1 MVHCFDAVTD
11 LFSVLQDQEILTEAC
26 YLLTC
31 ISELPNSRI
40 AELVDNGVMAGI
52 VTLLNHPKIEVVE
65 SALQIIGKMLLITS
79 NDSNFY
85 SVVAAAA
92 SSLVALFEKSSTKI
106 VKLATGIVLNIMAE
120 GTFEQRN
127 AFVSADAVPGLIS
140 LLSSTHPSVA
150 SRAVFALGKI
160 ATVLPP
166 QLRDHIM
173 EQGIIERLLV
183 LIKSD
188 ASVRFT
194 CSALVSNFFLQDK
207 TILGCACFVLGRI
220 SFKLKDRI
228 QEMVDYGV
236 VPLIV
241 PLLDHPEIGVVK
253 YALETITNISDYQ
266 TDSLVAAGACPL
278 LVKLFENSDTDIV
291 RMAEWTVSRIA
302 ENFEQI
308 KDVFSAG
315 AVPRLISLLGSQHP
329 RVAELALSTLFSL
342 ADDGSELRDH
352 LIEQGIIEPLL
363 ALIKPDA
370 PVILNCCTLRCC
382 YAVTDFYFLSYYR
395 LRP

>member
-236 VPLIV
+236 VPL
-241 PLLDHPEIGVVK
+241 
-253 YALETITNISDYQ
+253 
-266 TDSLVAAGACPL
+266 VAAGACPL
-278 LVKLFENSDTDIV
+278 LVKLFENSNTDIV

-308 KDVFSAG
+308 KDVVSAG